1 MPHARQWRMAMG
13 VGVML
18 MRHDGIKDA
27 KEINLDRC
35 YEASDR
41 QRAISRRTQALLAA
55 AGMDEPAR
63 KWFVI
68 TVDNGMDRQLAAEL
82 ERSGVEVW
90 LPVVM
95 VMPPRR
101 SGMPKKARQPKEQL
115 ALKGYLF
122 AKVAATVDAW
132 AGLATA
138 KGFNGMLGSEGRPL
152 PICDD
157 QVSRFKRYFKDDPD
171 AKATVTGALRLGD
184 PIIVKDGPFR
194 SFPGTV
200 ETLDEERGRA
210 MVFVNIFGNV
220 NPVHL
225 DIAQIRKL

>member
-1 MPHARQWRMAMG
+1 
-13 VGVML
+13 ML
-18 MRHDGIKDA
+18 MRHKGIDTA

-35 YEASDR
+35 YAASDR
-41 QRAISRRTQALLAA
+41 QIAVSRRTQALLAA
-55 AGMDEPAR
+55 AGMEKPAR
-63 KWFVI
+63 RWFVI
-68 TVDNGMDRQLAAEL
+68 TVENGMDRQLAAEL
-82 ERSGVEVW
+82 ERSGIEVW
-90 LPVVM
+90 MPVVM

-152 PICDD
+152 PVGDD
-157 QVSRFKRYFKDDPD
+157 QVARFKRYFKDDPE

-184 PIIVKDGPFR
+184 PVIVKDGPFK

-200 ETLDEERGRA
+200 ETIDEERGGV
-210 MVFVNIFGNV
+210 MVFVGIFGRV
-220 NPVHL
+220 TPVHL